1 MRVMYRKAAG
11 AALVGAL
18 LCGGTAACTT
28 GSRPAPDHKAGQKP
42 FQVTPA
48 TAAAVQR
55 AAEKNEKLTSLT
67 YTMSGKVPYGGSVE
81 AKASMRMK
89 PPAIQMSM
97 RGGTSGETGEVEIR
111 LVDGAMYMS
120 GGRQAA
126 SGMDGKRWLKFDL
139 AALGKGSGGA
149 DPLAGLSSQADRNPA
164 QDSAS
169 LTAAKDLKK
178 VGEETVD
185 GVRTTHYAGTVTIA
199 AMRESLKGQDAATRE
214 RREKGLKRYESMG
227 VDALTM
233 DMWVDGSDRTKQ
245 FRTRG
250 TSDKGPLDLTIKFL
264 DYNKPVTVKAPPAS
278 ETMDL
283 AEMMKNASDGT

>member
-18 LCGGTAACTT
+18 LCGASACTT
-28 GSRPAPDHKAGQKP
+28 GSAPKPDAKAGQKP

-48 TAAAVQR
+48 AAVQR
-55 AAEKNEKLTSLT
+55 AAEKSEKLTSVT
-67 YTMSGKVPYGGSVE
+67 YTMRGKAPDGGSVE
-81 AKASMRMK
+81 GRASMSMK
-89 PPAIQMSM
+89 PPAMQMKM
-97 RGGTSGETGEVEIR
+97 RGGTAAETGEVEIR
-111 LVDGAMYMS
+111 LVEGAMYMN
-120 GGRQAA
+120 GGPEAA
-126 SGMDGKRWLKFDL
+126 AKMDGKSWLKFDL
-139 AALGKGSGGA
+139 AALGKGGA
-149 DPLAGLSSQADRNPA
+149 DPLAGMAGQADRNPA

-214 RREKGLKRYESMG
+214 QREKGLKRYEGMG

-233 DMWVDGSDRTKQ
+233 DMWVDGNDHTKQ
-245 FRTRG
+245 FRVRG
-250 TSDKGPLDLTIKFL
+250 AADKGPLDLTITFL
-264 DYNKPVTVKAPPAS
+264 DFNKPVTVTAPPAS
-278 ETMDL
+278 ETVDL
-283 AEMMKNASDGT
+283 AQMMKDASGAP

>member
-11 AALVGAL
+11 AALAGAL
-18 LCGGTAACTT
+18 LCGTAACTT
-28 GSRPAPDHKAGQKP
+28 ESRPAAGNKAGQKP
-42 FQVTPA
+42 LQVTPA
-48 TAAAVQR
+48 AAAAVKR

-67 YTMSGKVPYGGSVE
+67 YTMSGKVPDGGSVE
-81 AKASMRMK
+81 ARASMSIK
-89 PPAIQMSM
+89 PPAMQMSM
-97 RGGTSGETGEVEIR
+97 RGGTAGETGEVEIR
-111 LVDGAMYMS
+111 LVDGAMYMN
-120 GGRQAA
+120 GGKEAA
-126 SGMDGKRWLKFDL
+126 AEMDGKSWLKFDL
-139 AALGKGSGGA
+139 SALGKGSAGA
-149 DPLAGLSSQADRNPA
+149 DPLGGLSDQADRNPA

-169 LTAAKDLKK
+169 LTAAKDLRK

-199 AMRESLKGQDAATRE
+199 AMRASLKGQDAATEE
-214 RREKGLKRYESMG
+214 RREKGLKQYESMG

-233 DMWVDGSDRTKQ
+233 DMWVDENDHTKQ

-250 TSDKGPLDLTIKFL
+250 AADKGPLDLTIKFL

-278 ETMDL
+278 ETLDL